1 MKNLKLFSLSPA
13 MCVFL
18 VACGGGGGGG
28 GPSAPTDTT
37 APVITITGSASINHE
52 QGTTYTDE
60 GATATDA
67 VDGSVTVSTSGSVDD
82 AAGTYTITYSATDSS
97 GNAATATRTVIVAD
111 TIAPII
117 TLNGAAAVTHE
128 QGTTYVD
135 EGATATDSVD
145 TTVEV
150 VTTGAVNAA
159 IAGEYTL
166 TYTATDQA
174 GNASS
179 ATRTVVV
186 SDTTVPVVSL
196 IGPATLVH
204 EQGTIYSDPG
214 ATAID
219 SVDGS
224 INIVVTGSVGAAAG
238 SYVLTYSAT
247 DSAGNGASASR
258 TVIVSDSTSPTITLI
273 GEATVN
279 HEQGTTYIDSGATAV
294 DTVDGVI
301 AVTSSGSVG
310 AGAGTY
316 TITYSASDAV
326 GNSAVA
332 VRTVI
337 VGDTIAPVITLS
349 GDAEMTHEQGTTYT
363 DAGASAADTV
373 DTSVDVVTT
382 GSVDS
387 DTAGT
392 YTVTYTAT
400 DAAGNIATAV
410 TRKVT
415 VGDTTVP
422 VITLTGD
429 ASVNHEQAT
438 AYTDEGAT
446 VTDTVDTSV
455 EVVTAGAVD
464 IATAGT
470 YTLTYSA
477 TDSAGNAAIAVTR
490 TVTVS
495 DTTAPVISSSAT
507 FSAAENQTAIG
518 TVTATDTASSDITFT
533 ISGSE
538 LTITSGGTLTFAT
551 APDYE
556 TKTSYTATVT
566 VTDGINSTTQSIT
579 VNVTNIGGDFK
590 GTTIDGYVSGATI
603 FIDQNYNFIKD
614 TGELSTVTDSNG
626 KFEINTDDVT
636 LYECLKSRPIIAS
649 VPVGAVDSTRG
660 EVTKAYEMILPSIND
675 TGSEAIV
682 ISPFTSL
689 LSQAIIAGKSQ
700 ANLAENLSISQ
711 GCAAEGDA
719 VSAKVSS
726 EISTLLSAMQSNFG
740 LTKSDITGDFIAS
753 AGAIVNEAKAQKIA
767 NFYPYLKSITDS
779 INTDLTTTYGKSITT
794 DLALKDSAITSIL
807 SSDNFDDLPI
817 DFSTRWQTTPSS
829 NGWYTEETI
838 RAYGATI
845 SADGNLKDHQC
856 KGTVDE
862 CTSKDYGLS
871 SLADA
876 SQKWLKIVR
885 FRNNTGIAGY
895 EGRDIEFNIEDD
907 RRSVIDLGAE
917 RRDCV
922 KKEEIKLYDAF
933 DSSGGRKHFRYSTGH
948 VFIDVNTHECDPLY
962 TGTKDLFLAL
972 SDAKPTADGGSE
984 SIELQ
989 YQNADIANTSIISNV
1004 VVDPYTNR
1012 ASIDL
1017 KSFLDEVASMPRYI
1031 GDVESIRNLITP
1043 ASGDRACINFM
1054 DKDAQG
1060 NIITSSTF
1068 CVNLS
1073 EGSGYRDQYVSTTQT
1088 YDSDGNRTSVSE
1100 STRIYD
1106 TAAITA
1112 LRYILSSSENFN
1124 ENDYLEQSILTINSS
1139 VLTADENQ
1147 TSVSAVSFYN
1157 PGGKTLTWTLAGTD
1171 SSYLNINSGSG
1182 LLVFI
1187 GNPDYETKTS
1197 YAVTLTA
1204 TDGTNSYTQDIT
1216 INITDVDDVT
1226 PVFSSSANFTA
1237 AENQTAI
1244 GTVTATDADSSSITF
1259 TVSGS
1264 ELSITSA
1271 GVLTFAT
1278 APDYEIKT
1286 SYTATVTA
1294 TDGTN
1299 SATQSVTVTVT
1310 DIDDVAPAFSS
1321 SASFTAAENQTAI
1334 GTVTATDADSSSIT
1348 FTVSGSELSI
1358 TSAGVLTFAT
1368 APDYETKTS
1377 YTATVT
1383 ATDGINSTTQSI
1395 TVSITDVDDTA
1406 PVITLIGDASVSLN
1420 VGATYSDAGA
1430 TAEDNIDGT
1439 ITSSIT
1445 IVNSVNVATVG
1456 TYTVTYDVTD
1466 AAGNSAV
1473 QVTRT
1478 VTVASAGLSGFALPK
1493 LVNVIETKE

>member
-1 MKNLKLFSLSPA
+1 MKNFKLFSLSPV

-18 VACGGGGGGG
+18 VACGGGG

-145 TTVEV
+145 TAVEV

-477 TDSAGNAAIAVTR
+477 TDSAGNEATTVTRAVTVADTIAPVIVLNGAANISHEQGMDYTDAGAVASDVADGTVMVVTTGTVNTATAGTYTLTYNARDSAGNAAIAVTR

-579 VNVTNIGGDFK
+579 VSVTNIGGDFK

-917 RRDCV
+917 TRDCV

-1112 LRYILSSSENFN
+1112 LRNILSSSENFN

-1226 PVFSSSANFTA
+1226 PV
-1237 AENQTAI
+1237 
-1244 GTVTATDADSSSITF
+1244 
-1259 TVSGS
+1259 
-1264 ELSITSA
+1264 
-1271 GVLTFAT
+1271 
-1278 APDYEIKT
+1278 
-1286 SYTATVTA
+1286 
-1294 TDGTN
+1294 
-1299 SATQSVTVTVT
+1299 
-1310 DIDDVAPAFSS
+1310 FSS

>member
-495 DTTAPVISSSAT
+495 DTTAPVITSSAT
-507 FSAAENQTAIG
+507 FSAAEKQTAIG

-626 KFEINTDDVT
+626 KFYINTDDVI

-1060 NIITSSTF
+1060 NILTSSTF

-1112 LRYILSSSENFN
+1112 LRNILSSSENFN
-1124 ENDYLEQSILTINSS
+1124 ENEYLEQSILTINSS

>member
-1 MKNLKLFSLSPA
+1 MKNFKLFSLSPV

-18 VACGGGGGGG
+18 VACGGGG

-219 SVDGS
+219 TVDGS

-495 DTTAPVISSSAT
+495 DTTAPVITSSAT
-507 FSAAENQTAIG
+507 FSAAEKQTAIG

-579 VNVTNIGGDFK
+579 VSVTNIGGDFK

-614 TGELSTVTDSNG
+614 TGELSSVTDSNG
-626 KFEINTDDVT
+626 KFYINTDDVI

-862 CTSKDYGLS
+862 CTSKDLS
-871 SLADA
+871 
-876 SQKWLKIVR
+876 
-885 FRNNTGIAGY
+885 
-895 EGRDIEFNIEDD
+895 
-907 RRSVIDLGAE
+907 
-917 RRDCV
+917 
-922 KKEEIKLYDAF
+922 
-933 DSSGGRKHFRYSTGH
+933 
-948 VFIDVNTHECDPLY
+948 
-962 TGTKDLFLAL
+962 
-972 SDAKPTADGGSE
+972 
-984 SIELQ
+984 
-989 YQNADIANTSIISNV
+989 
-1004 VVDPYTNR
+1004 
-1012 ASIDL
+1012 
-1017 KSFLDEVASMPRYI
+1017 
-1031 GDVESIRNLITP
+1031 LIH
-1043 ASGDRACINFM
+1043 I
-1054 DKDAQG
+1054 
-1060 NIITSSTF
+1060 
-1068 CVNLS
+1068 
-1073 EGSGYRDQYVSTTQT
+1073 
-1088 YDSDGNRTSVSE
+1088 
-1100 STRIYD
+1100 
-1106 TAAITA
+1106 
-1112 LRYILSSSENFN
+1112 
-1124 ENDYLEQSILTINSS
+1124 
-1139 VLTADENQ
+1139 
-1147 TSVSAVSFYN
+1147 
-1157 PGGKTLTWTLAGTD
+1157 
-1171 SSYLNINSGSG
+1171 
-1182 LLVFI
+1182 
-1187 GNPDYETKTS
+1187 
-1197 YAVTLTA
+1197 
-1204 TDGTNSYTQDIT
+1204 
-1216 INITDVDDVT
+1216 
-1226 PVFSSSANFTA
+1226 
-1237 AENQTAI
+1237 
-1244 GTVTATDADSSSITF
+1244 
-1259 TVSGS
+1259 
-1264 ELSITSA
+1264 
-1271 GVLTFAT
+1271 
-1278 APDYEIKT
+1278 
-1286 SYTATVTA
+1286 
-1294 TDGTN
+1294 
-1299 SATQSVTVTVT
+1299 
-1310 DIDDVAPAFSS
+1310 
-1321 SASFTAAENQTAI
+1321 
-1334 GTVTATDADSSSIT
+1334 
-1348 FTVSGSELSI
+1348 
-1358 TSAGVLTFAT
+1358 
-1368 APDYETKTS
+1368 
-1377 YTATVT
+1377 
-1383 ATDGINSTTQSI
+1383 
-1395 TVSITDVDDTA
+1395 
-1406 PVITLIGDASVSLN
+1406 
-1420 VGATYSDAGA
+1420 
-1430 TAEDNIDGT
+1430 
-1439 ITSSIT
+1439 
-1445 IVNSVNVATVG
+1445 
-1456 TYTVTYDVTD
+1456 
-1466 AAGNSAV
+1466 
-1473 QVTRT
+1473 
-1478 VTVASAGLSGFALPK
+1478 
-1493 LVNVIETKE
+1493 

>member
-18 VACGGGGGGG
+18 VACGGG

-111 TIAPII
+111 TIAPTI

-556 TKTSYTATVT
+556 TKTSYTAIVT

-579 VNVTNIGGDFK
+579 VSVTNIGGDFK

-626 KFEINTDDVT
+626 KFYINTDDVI

-1031 GDVESIRNLITP
+1031 GDVESIRDLITP

-1060 NIITSSTF
+1060 NILTSSTF

-1112 LRYILSSSENFN
+1112 LRNILSSSENFN
-1124 ENDYLEQSILTINSS
+1124 ENEYLEQSILTINSS

>member
-1 MKNLKLFSLSPA
+1 MKNFKLFSLSPV

-18 VACGGGGGGG
+18 VACGGGG

-174 GNASS
+174 GNVSS

-219 SVDGS
+219 TVDGS

-495 DTTAPVISSSAT
+495 DTTAPVITSSAT
-507 FSAAENQTAIG
+507 FSAAEKQTAIG

-538 LTITSGGTLTFAT
+538 LTITSGGT
-551 APDYE
+551 
-556 TKTSYTATVT
+556 
-566 VTDGINSTTQSIT
+566 
-579 VNVTNIGGDFK
+579 
-590 GTTIDGYVSGATI
+590 
-603 FIDQNYNFIKD
+603 
-614 TGELSTVTDSNG
+614 
-626 KFEINTDDVT
+626 
-636 LYECLKSRPIIAS
+636 
-649 VPVGAVDSTRG
+649 
-660 EVTKAYEMILPSIND
+660 
-675 TGSEAIV
+675 
-682 ISPFTSL
+682 
-689 LSQAIIAGKSQ
+689 
-700 ANLAENLSISQ
+700 
-711 GCAAEGDA
+711 
-719 VSAKVSS
+719 
-726 EISTLLSAMQSNFG
+726 
-740 LTKSDITGDFIAS
+740 
-753 AGAIVNEAKAQKIA
+753 
-767 NFYPYLKSITDS
+767 
-779 INTDLTTTYGKSITT
+779 
-794 DLALKDSAITSIL
+794 
-807 SSDNFDDLPI
+807 
-817 DFSTRWQTTPSS
+817 
-829 NGWYTEETI
+829 
-838 RAYGATI
+838 
-845 SADGNLKDHQC
+845 
-856 KGTVDE
+856 
-862 CTSKDYGLS
+862 
-871 SLADA
+871 
-876 SQKWLKIVR
+876 
-885 FRNNTGIAGY
+885 
-895 EGRDIEFNIEDD
+895 
-907 RRSVIDLGAE
+907 
-917 RRDCV
+917 
-922 KKEEIKLYDAF
+922 
-933 DSSGGRKHFRYSTGH
+933 
-948 VFIDVNTHECDPLY
+948 
-962 TGTKDLFLAL
+962 
-972 SDAKPTADGGSE
+972 
-984 SIELQ
+984 
-989 YQNADIANTSIISNV
+989 
-1004 VVDPYTNR
+1004 
-1012 ASIDL
+1012 
-1017 KSFLDEVASMPRYI
+1017 
-1031 GDVESIRNLITP
+1031 
-1043 ASGDRACINFM
+1043 
-1054 DKDAQG
+1054 
-1060 NIITSSTF
+1060 
-1068 CVNLS
+1068 
-1073 EGSGYRDQYVSTTQT
+1073 
-1088 YDSDGNRTSVSE
+1088 
-1100 STRIYD
+1100 
-1106 TAAITA
+1106 
-1112 LRYILSSSENFN
+1112 
-1124 ENDYLEQSILTINSS
+1124 
-1139 VLTADENQ
+1139 
-1147 TSVSAVSFYN
+1147 
-1157 PGGKTLTWTLAGTD
+1157 
-1171 SSYLNINSGSG
+1171 
-1182 LLVFI
+1182 
-1187 GNPDYETKTS
+1187 
-1197 YAVTLTA
+1197 
-1204 TDGTNSYTQDIT
+1204 
-1216 INITDVDDVT
+1216 
-1226 PVFSSSANFTA
+1226 
-1237 AENQTAI
+1237 
-1244 GTVTATDADSSSITF
+1244 
-1259 TVSGS
+1259 
-1264 ELSITSA
+1264 
-1271 GVLTFAT
+1271 
-1278 APDYEIKT
+1278 
-1286 SYTATVTA
+1286 
-1294 TDGTN
+1294 
-1299 SATQSVTVTVT
+1299 
-1310 DIDDVAPAFSS
+1310 
-1321 SASFTAAENQTAI
+1321 
-1334 GTVTATDADSSSIT
+1334 
-1348 FTVSGSELSI
+1348 
-1358 TSAGVLTFAT
+1358 LTFAT

>member
-219 SVDGS
+219 TVDGS

-556 TKTSYTATVT
+556 TKTSYTAIVT

-626 KFEINTDDVT
+626 KFYINTDDVI

-1031 GDVESIRNLITP
+1031 GDVESIRDLITP

-1060 NIITSSTF
+1060 NILTSSTF

-1112 LRYILSSSENFN
+1112 LRNILSSSENFN
-1124 ENDYLEQSILTINSS
+1124 ENEYLEQSILTINSS